1 LLILRPPIIEALN
14 GASVITQHHG
24 EPDGQTS
31 PCSSSLL
38 ESLIMNHSHVLSA
51 AILAL
56 SGACAQAATDPVAL
70 SFERMLNHTPV
81 TTAPAVPANFG
92 IDPLIAAMVVPQRSG
107 TQHAV
112 VQVAKVDLTIGGFD
126 RMLAH
131 TPTSTYPA
139 VPANFGTDPLIAAMV
154 VPLRLWQSGGSSVQF
169 ARAATSR

>member
-1 LLILRPPIIEALN
+1 
-14 GASVITQHHG
+14 
-24 EPDGQTS
+24 
-31 PCSSSLL
+31 
-38 ESLIMNHSHVLSA
+38 MNHSHVLSA

-92 IDPLIAAMVVPQRSG
+92 TDPLIAAMVVPQRSG
-107 TQHAV
+107 TQHTVA
-112 VQVAKVDLTIGGFD
+112 QVAKVDLTIGGFD

-131 TPTSTYPA
+131 SPTSPSPA

-154 VPLRLWQSGGSSVQF
+154 VPLRTWTASVPAVRVAQ
-169 ARAATSR
+169 AATSR

>member
-1 LLILRPPIIEALN
+1 
-14 GASVITQHHG
+14 
-24 EPDGQTS
+24 
-31 PCSSSLL
+31 
-38 ESLIMNHSHVLSA
+38 MNRSQVLSA

-56 SGACAQAATDPVAL
+56 LGACAQAATDPVAL

-92 IDPLIAAMVVPQRSG
+92 TDPLIAAMVEPLRSG
-107 TQHAV
+107 TLHTAA
-112 VQVAKVDLTIGGFD
+112 QVAKGDLTIGGFD

-131 TPTSTYPA
+131 SPTSTYPA

-154 VPLRLWQSGGSSVQF
+154 EPLRLWQSGGSSVQF